1 MVYSL
6 LFSFIFGRNISTGF
20 TIFTHNLFIIIYLIM
35 FVYFWGGVTYV
46 VMLNCHENVKM
57 QFILIFLKLN
67 FIYGLQNVIFV
78 LILGRNIL
86 NGFMILIQKV
96 FLITMYFILW
106 YVFYNRNINNNI
118 MIYLKNYSAF
128 QTEGSRG
135 IANGFYLVLVFTLS
149 YLSVS
154 VYLYVCMYVSCFF

>member
-1 MVYSL
+1 
-6 LFSFIFGRNISTGF
+6 
-20 TIFTHNLFIIIYLIM
+20 
-35 FVYFWGGVTYV
+35 
-46 VMLNCHENVKM
+46 MLNCHENVNM

-106 YVFYNRNINNNI
+106 YVFYNRNII
-118 MIYLKNYSAF
+118 I
-128 QTEGSRG
+128 
-135 IANGFYLVLVFTLS
+135 I
-149 YLSVS
+149 
-154 VYLYVCMYVSCFF
+154 

>member
-1 MVYSL
+1 M
-6 LFSFIFGRNISTGF
+6 FIF
-20 TIFTHNLFIIIYLIM
+20 
-35 FVYFWGGVTYV
+35 WGSVTYV
-46 VMLNCHENVKM
+46 VMLNCNENVKM
-57 QFILIFLKLN
+57 QYILIFLNLN
-67 FIYGLQNVIFV
+67 FIYGLQNVIFF

-118 MIYLKNYSAF
+118 IYLKNYSAF

-135 IANGFYLVLVFTLS
+135 ICKWLLFGACLHSFI
-149 YLSVS
+149 SVCLCIS
-154 VYLYVCMYVSCFF
+154 ICMYVSCFFKSYLLVFTKPNVCFLFHSL

>member
-1 MVYSL
+1 M
-6 LFSFIFGRNISTGF
+6 
-20 TIFTHNLFIIIYLIM
+20 
-35 FVYFWGGVTYV
+35 

-96 FLITMYFILW
+96 FLITMYFIL
-106 YVFYNRNINNNI
+106 
-118 MIYLKNYSAF
+118 
-128 QTEGSRG
+128 
-135 IANGFYLVLVFTLS
+135 
-149 YLSVS
+149 
-154 VYLYVCMYVSCFF
+154 